1 MIWDTIPEIHL
12 LDKECFKAVEPY
24 EQSPEEHS
32 RKSKEDGKC
41 NGYRKMSMT
50 SKMSSVLSKLG
61 FFLLN
66 EAVEA
71 ECLSGKSLGVSS
83 TSTITASVRWSA
95 SATASRQHSCYCS
108 SELRTSIE

>member
-1 MIWDTIPEIHL
+1 MIWDTMPEIHL
-12 LDKECFKAVEPY
+12 LDKECFKAVKPY

-32 RKSKEDGKC
+32 RKSKEEGKC

-61 FFLLN
+61 FLLLN

-71 ECLSGKSLGVSS
+71 ECLPGKSLGVS
-83 TSTITASVRWSA
+83 STITASVRWSA